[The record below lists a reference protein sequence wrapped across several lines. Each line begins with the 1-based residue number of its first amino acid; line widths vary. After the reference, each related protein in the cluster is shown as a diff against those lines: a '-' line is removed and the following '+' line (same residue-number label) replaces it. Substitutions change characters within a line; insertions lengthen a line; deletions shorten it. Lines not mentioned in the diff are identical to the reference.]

1 MVVFN
6 ANAARRLEV
15 PFSFL
20 ASLTCQMAVGALPGI
35 AIDFTSSW
43 LQEGEG
49 GGGGG
54 LRLYHSTITAAYFL
68 KSSSGLG
75 DLDPGAVLSNRLDLL
90 VIGQTFL
97 LRSK

>member
-54 LRLYHSTITAAYFL
+54 LRLYHSTIL
-68 KSSSGLG
+68 SSSGLG